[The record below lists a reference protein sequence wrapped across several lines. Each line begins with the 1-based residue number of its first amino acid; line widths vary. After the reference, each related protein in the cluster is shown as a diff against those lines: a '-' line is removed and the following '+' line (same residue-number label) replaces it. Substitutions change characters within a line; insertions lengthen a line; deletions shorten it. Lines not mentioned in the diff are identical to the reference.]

1 MKLLLKK
8 YAMYI
13 VPIVCAAL
21 LLGVLYSSSPLAI
34 GPAGIL
40 LVFGLIYAVLAS
52 LLYALLTMV
61 LAVAA
66 YFNSKPQLSQKM
78 LYYIASI
85 VALAPV
91 FLLALNSIG
100 QLEVK
105 DFILVIMLVGLAC
118 FYVIR
123 RSRVKSL

>member
-1 MKLLLKK
+1 MKALLKK
-8 YAMYI
+8 YAIYI
-13 VPIVCAAL
+13 APIVCMAA
-21 LLGVLYSSSPLAI
+21 LLGVLYASSPLAI

-40 LVFGLIYAVLAS
+40 LVFGLIYAVLTS
-52 LLYALLTMV
+52 LLYALLTAI

-66 YFNSKPQLSQKM
+66 HFNFRVQLTPRL
-78 LYYIASI
+78 LYYVVSI
-85 VALAPV
+85 VALGPV

-105 DFILVIMLVGLAC
+105 DFILVILLIVLAC

-123 RSRVKSL
+123 RSRSKSL

>member
-1 MKLLLKK
+1 MKSLLKK
-8 YAMYI
+8 YAVYI
-13 VPIVCAAL
+13 APIVCTAL

-52 LLYALLTMV
+52 LLYALLTMA

-66 YFNSKPQLSQKM
+66 YFSIKPQFSRKL

-105 DFILVIMLVGLAC
+105 DFILVILLVGLAC
-118 FYVIR
+118 FYVVR

>member
-1 MKLLLKK
+1 
-8 YAMYI
+8 
-13 VPIVCAAL
+13 VR
-21 LLGVLYSSSPLAI
+21 
-34 GPAGIL
+34 
-40 LVFGLIYAVLAS
+40 
-52 LLYALLTMV
+52 
-61 LAVAA
+61 
-66 YFNSKPQLSQKM
+66 
-78 LYYIASI
+78 YYIASI